1 MISSVTNLG
10 MYLTPPI
17 LGVIADNHGP
27 ITLSIISVLG
37 FIPSYLY
44 VGHVFKHPDIANSES
59 SFNLTLLCFTLIGI
73 STSALYFSALITCTK
88 LYPSRKLLSISL
100 PTTCYGISSVF
111 GSQLLRIPWFWS
123 KSHGLLDLGR
133 VFESFALIYIVIGLL
148 AWIATSVVSM
158 LNDNEEKESSKLSQ
172 EHIREQEH
180 DHEQQPLLPRSD
192 ESTENHNPM
201 LIFKDPMT
209 YLFGISM
216 LLSLGPLEM
225 FVTNMSSLSN
235 LIIKRNIVS
244 LSSELLSIYAISS
257 TLSRLSTGLLVD
269 FLTARKI
276 SLKWI
281 LMTLLSLGFIA
292 QLLILNLT
300 NPSRLADTK
309 DILWT
314 GILFGIIYGGLFTIY
329 PTIIL
334 IVYGEALFGTAYGS
348 LLIPTAVGSILSCMS
363 YAKTYDSRC
372 HQEGATTTCI
382 NPVYYLTSTQLVLSM
397 GVTLIVFFAWKRRR
411 ISL

>member
-1 MISSVTNLG
+1 
-10 MYLTPPI
+10 
-17 LGVIADNHGP
+17 
-27 ITLSIISVLG
+27 
-37 FIPSYLY
+37 
-44 VGHVFKHPDIANSES
+44 
-59 SFNLTLLCFTLIGI
+59 
-73 STSALYFSALITCTK
+73 
-88 LYPSRKLLSISL
+88 
-100 PTTCYGISSVF
+100 
-111 GSQLLRIPWFWS
+111 
-123 KSHGLLDLGR
+123 
-133 VFESFALIYIVIGLL
+133 
-148 AWIATSVVSM
+148 
-158 LNDNEEKESSKLSQ
+158 
-172 EHIREQEH
+172 
-180 DHEQQPLLPRSD
+180 
-192 ESTENHNPM
+192 
-201 LIFKDPMT
+201 MT